1 MLDNFPDE
9 FRRDDEKVLN
19 EFRQKQVNFSLEERK
34 NEANNSRSLFVG
46 ALAGLIMAG
55 VVGWFVLAPRYQNNN
70 PEDVPIIA
78 RPQGP
83 VKIQPAEPG
92 DVEFAAQ
99 ERTVY
104 DIIEK
109 RPAEEENDKIVT
121 SAEEPNAKGI
131 EQLVEKAAAQAMEDS
146 KKETL
151 AKAEA
156 NVEKA
161 KTDVA
166 EEKTKLEAKAEE
178 AQKEVKLEVAEVAQE
193 VKVEEVKT
201 GSESAKEELPEKK
214 VEEEAKLAE
223 TSATAIKEGNW
234 QVQLMSSPNKSAVE
248 KSWTTTQNKYSVLKG
263 LPYEI
268 EKADLGAKGVY
279 YRLKVGSF
287 ANKGDADNLCAQLKK
302 SGGSCFVAKK

>member
-1 MLDNFPDE
+1 MLDNFPEE

-34 NEANNSRSLFVG
+34 NEANSSRSLFIG

-55 VVGWFVLAPRYQNNN
+55 VVGWFILAPRYQGNN
-70 PEDVPIIA
+70 PEDVPVIT
-78 RPQGP
+78 RPQEP

-109 RPAEEENDKIVT
+109 RQTEEENDKIVT
-121 SAEEPNAKGI
+121 SAEEPNAQGI
-131 EQLVEKAAAQAMEDS
+131 EQLVEKAAAQAAEDN
-146 KKETL
+146 KAEQL
-151 AKAEA
+151 AKTNAEI
-156 NVEKA
+156 EKA
-161 KTDVA
+161 KVEADKKVSEA
-166 EEKTKLEAKAEE
+166 ENKIADAKE
-178 AQKEVKLEVAEVAQE
+178 EVKLEVTEATEKVTE
-193 VKVEEVKT
+193 KVEKVKA
-201 GSESAKEELPEKK
+201 EPVKEIAQAPV
-214 VEEEAKLAE
+214 VEASS
-223 TSATAIKEGNW
+223 TSAQTIKAGSW

-248 KSWTTTQNKYSVLKG
+248 KSWNSTQKKYAVLQG

-268 EKADLGAKGVY
+268 EKADLGAKGIY

-287 ANKGDADNLCAQLKK
+287 ANKSDADALCAQLKK

>member
-1 MLDNFPDE
+1 MLDNFPEE

-19 EFRQKQVNFSLEERK
+19 EFRQKQVNFSLEERR

-70 PEDVPIIA
+70 PEDVPVIA
-78 RPQGP
+78 RPQEP

-109 RPAEEENDKIVT
+109 RPTEEENDKIVT

-146 KKETL
+146 KKERVQQPP
-151 AKAEA
+151 ERHRRPY
-156 NVEKA
+156 NVRNNTEN
-161 KTDVA
+161 
-166 EEKTKLEAKAEE
+166 L
-178 AQKEVKLEVAEVAQE
+178 QE
-193 VKVEEVKT
+193 VQKRHVQDRPDRIR
-201 GSESAKEELPEKK
+201 L
-214 VEEEAKLAE
+214 
-223 TSATAIKEGNW
+223 EGH
-234 QVQLMSSPNKSAVE
+234 Q
-248 KSWTTTQNKYSVLKG
+248 T
-263 LPYEI
+263 
-268 EKADLGAKGVY
+268 
-279 YRLKVGSF
+279 
-287 ANKGDADNLCAQLKK
+287 
-302 SGGSCFVAKK
+302 

>member
-193 VKVEEVKT
+193 VKEEKVNT
-201 GSESAKEELPEKK
+201 ESVKEELSEKK
-214 VEEEAKLAE
+214 VEEKAKLAD
-223 TSATAIKEGNW
+223 TSATTIKKGNW

-248 KSWTTTQNKYSVLKG
+248 KSWATTQKKYSVLQG